1 MRENRD
7 EQKVLQA
14 VEAMYQ
20 DYTIRDREYYP
31 DFRRGWDQVLKKALH
46 SETSYLP
53 QDAGAIY
60 TVKHSYGGFDLTL
73 HFDQL
78 KMADWYEKELK
89 RKSKAI
95 FVPKR
100 LKRSRSGVLS
110 LEDSVC
116 RYDPKAPEPVLTDE
130 VKNIIACALPGLPP
144 ELCVVYGNK
153 WVDKKFNPLRQRSLS
168 LFFLNTDYVPAFL
181 GSPLEVALYLF
192 LMDCC
197 IVKENYT
204 KVKDAD
210 LRQFLHIF
218 RPSPMLGIKGLL

>member
-31 DFRRGWDQVLKKALH
+31 DFRREWDRVLKKALH
-46 SETSYLP
+46 SELSYLP
-53 QDAGAIY
+53 DDAKAIY

-73 HFDQL
+73 HFDQV

-116 RYDPKAPEPVLTDE
+116 RYDPKAPEPALTDE
-130 VKNIIACALPGLPP
+130 VKNIIA
-144 ELCVVYGNK
+144 
-153 WVDKKFNPLRQRSLS
+153 
-168 LFFLNTDYVPAFL
+168 
-181 GSPLEVALYLF
+181 
-192 LMDCC
+192 
-197 IVKENYT
+197 
-204 KVKDAD
+204 
-210 LRQFLHIF
+210 
-218 RPSPMLGIKGLL
+218 